1 MSETEIQTCM
11 HCDRPLPLTEFHRP
25 DRDGGSRKCRSCRA
39 ATRKTWRETYR
50 EKQSVYRRRFKLS
63 QYGLTEAEY
72 DSMLA
77 AQGGVCA
84 MCRETCVSGRQLA
97 VDHDHSTGV
106 VRGLLCVKCN
116 RQLGIFE
123 ALRSTAEEY
132 LAAYGAGN
140 PHISHGE
147 ALREQ
152 REAPR
157 PRGSAATSR
166 LTEGDVAQMRARY
179 AAGGVTQRGLAA
191 DYGISQNA
199 VGLILRRVT
208 WGHVA

>member
-1 MSETEIQTCM
+1 M
-11 HCDRPLPLTEFHRP
+11 HCNDPLPLTEDHRP
-25 DRDGGSRKCRSCRA
+25 ERGGRSRKCRPCQAASRRA
-39 ATRKTWRETYR
+39 WRETYR
-50 EKQSVYRRRFKLS
+50 DKQSVYRRRFKLS
-63 QYGLTEAEY
+63 RYGLTEAEY
-72 DSMLA
+72 DAMLL

-97 VDHDHSTGV
+97 VDHDHTTGF

-123 ALRSTAEEY
+123 ALRPTAEQY
-132 LAAYGAGN
+132 LSAYGAGN

-152 REAPR
+152 RAAPR
-157 PRGSAATSR
+157 PRRSTTTGK
-166 LTEGDVAQMRARY
+166 LTDGDVTKMRMRY
-179 AAGGVTQRGLAA
+179 ATGGVTQRALAA
-191 DYGISQNA
+191 EYGISQNA

-208 WGHVA
+208 WTHVA